1 MKKFLKPVKATLISA
16 GLSVLSLG
24 VFGQALAQKFPVK
37 PVEWVVPYPAGGGT
51 DVIART
57 LADGIQKR
65 GNINFVVTNKPGA
78 ATIIG
83 AEYVAKSKPDGY
95 VVMSAD
101 TATLA
106 ANEFLYSK
114 LPYSPKKD
122 FSDLGLI
129 CRFNLILVVNPK
141 IPAKNLKEFIAWAKT
156 QKDAIPYGSP
166 GQGSPHHLA
175 TELFK
180 AETGLN
186 LTHVPYKG
194 AAPAIQDVVGGQIPF
209 MFVDSAAGYGHI
221 VAGTLRPIALAN
233 TKRISTLPDIQ
244 TFNEQGLKGF
254 EAYAWQG
261 LVGPAGLSESV
272 SALFNQELRA
282 VLDST
287 MVKAKFQALGVEPM
301 PSTVAEMTK
310 YVEAERA
317 KWGKL
322 IKANNIKLD

>member
-1 MKKFLKPVKATLISA
+1 MKQLIKVMQFASI
-16 GLSVLSLG
+16 GLSLSFLNLG
-24 VFGQALAQKFPVK
+24 LFGQAVAQKFPTK

-57 LADGIQKR
+57 LADAIQKK
-65 GNINFVVTNKPGA
+65 GNINFVVANKPGA

-83 AEYVAKSKPDGY
+83 AEYVAKAKPDGY
-95 VVMSAD
+95 TVMSAD

-141 IPAKNLKEFIAWAKT
+141 VPAKNLKEFIAWAKT

-221 VAGTLRPIALAN
+221 TAGTLRPIALAN
-233 TKRISTLPDIQ
+233 MKRISTLPDIA

-261 LVGPAGLSESV
+261 LVAPAGLSDSI
-272 SALFNQELRA
+272 ANLFNQELRA
-282 VLDST
+282 ALDST
-287 MVKAKFQALGVEPM
+287 LVKAKFQALGVEPM
-301 PSTVAEMTK
+301 PSTIQEMSK
-310 YVEAERA
+310 YAEAERV

>member
-1 MKKFLKPVKATLISA
+1 MKQLIKAIQIATLGA
-16 GLSVLSLG
+16 GISVLSLG
-24 VFGQALAQKFPVK
+24 FINSAVAQKFPTK
-37 PVEWVVPYPAGGGT
+37 PVEWVVPYPPGGGT

-57 LADGIQKR
+57 LADAIQKK
-65 GNINFVVTNKPGA
+65 GNMSFVVANKPGA

-83 AEYVAKSKPDGY
+83 AEYVAKAKPDGY
-95 VVMSAD
+95 TVLSAD

-141 IPAKNLKEFIAWAKT
+141 VPVKTLKEFLAWAKA
-156 QKDAIPYGSP
+156 QNNSISYGSP

-180 AETGLN
+180 AQTGLN

-209 MFVDSAAGYGHI
+209 MFVDSASGYGHI

-233 TKRISTLPDIQ
+233 LKRISTLPDIA
-244 TFNEQGLKGF
+244 TFDEQGLKGF

-261 LVGPAGLSESV
+261 LVGPAGLPDSI
-272 SALFNQELRA
+272 ANLFNQELRA
-282 VLDST
+282 ALDST
-287 MVKAKFQALGVEPM
+287 VVKAKFQALGVEPM
-301 PSTVAEMTK
+301 PSTIPEMTK
-310 YVEAERA
+310 YADAERA